1 MYQRLLIFS
10 LIKINKI
17 YFKIL
22 YFFVVFNTNLS
33 IIFTNIFLYKIF
45 YIKKV

>member
-22 YFFVVFNTNLS
+22 YFLLFLIQIYLLFS
-33 IIFTNIFLYKIF
+33 QIFF
-45 YIKKV
+45 YIKFFI